1 MTRFKLSL
9 IAALVA
15 AAALVIGLRL
25 TTTTVEDPVP
35 SDPRQLRERLF
46 RLLQPVRLV
55 NCELKR
61 FGEPNDGGYILCGN
75 LLGDVQSAYSYGI
88 SGFDGWGCEVSTQL
102 KVRTHQYDC
111 FDTRL
116 PKPCPSGDTE
126 FHAECVAAKSFTE
139 SNRIFDS
146 MERQFAK
153 NGDSRKRLVVKMD
166 VEGAE
171 WDSLL
176 EASDETLD
184 QIDQLAI
191 EMHYVEN
198 PQYVRV
204 VERLKQRFHVAH
216 LHFNNN
222 SCWHAIYPFPAW
234 AYEVLFVNKRLA
246 TLAPGEPPRRP
257 AAVDAPNNPNA
268 PDCQVAAPPGS

>member
-15 AAALVIGLRL
+15 TTAIAAAIWLPMQP
-25 TTTTVEDPVP
+25 EDPVP
-35 SDPRQLRERLF
+35 SDPGQVRERLF
-46 RLLQPVRLV
+46 QLLQPVPLA
-55 NCELKR
+55 NCELER
-61 FGEPNDGGYILCGN
+61 FGEENDGGYILCAN

-88 SGFDGWGCEVSTQL
+88 SGYDGWGCEVSTQL

-126 FHAECVAAKSFTE
+126 FHPECVAAKSFTE
-139 SNRIFDS
+139 SDRIFDS
-146 MERQFAK
+146 MEGQFAK
-153 NGDSRKRLVVKMD
+153 NRDSRKRLVVKMD

-184 QIDQLAI
+184 QIDQLTI

-198 PQYVRV
+198 PKYVRV
-204 VERLKQRFHVAH
+204 VQRLKQRFHVAH
-216 LHFNNN
+216 LHFNNF
-222 SCWHAIYPFPAW
+222 SCRRGLDPFPAW

-246 TLAPGEPPRRP
+246 TLAPGEPPHRP
-257 AAVDAPNNPNA
+257 AAVDAPNNPKA
-268 PDCQVAAPPGS
+268 PDCQVVAPPAS